1 MQPKRIKKSGTLF
14 VCLTPNL
21 IKRENMFRIKKVF
34 ENLSL
39 VIYKIEGKV
48 TDDSMTIWMNELNA
62 LNLQPERQVILDFC
76 QVWSI
81 NAVALEF
88 LVTYLSSKVF
98 EVHIINPG
106 MEVRNML
113 HTAGLSARVLE

>member
-1 MQPKRIKKSGTLF
+1 
-14 VCLTPNL
+14 
-21 IKRENMFRIKKVF
+21 MFRIKKVF